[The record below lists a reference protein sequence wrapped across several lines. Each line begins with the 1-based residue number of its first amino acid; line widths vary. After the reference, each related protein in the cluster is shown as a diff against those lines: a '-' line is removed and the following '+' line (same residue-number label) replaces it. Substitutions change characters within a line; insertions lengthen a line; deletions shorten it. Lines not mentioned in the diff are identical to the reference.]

1 MPPGC
6 LPVPRAA
13 FDASAREEEEENPT
27 MKVKVRR
34 GKRQLGGHPPDG
46 LSWGRPRGLALPALL
61 IGKPVCSADL
71 TEL

>member
-1 MPPGC
+1 
-6 LPVPRAA
+6 
-13 FDASAREEEEENPT
+13 

-34 GKRQLGGHPPDG
+34 GKRQLGGRPPDG